1 MIVERLSYS
10 QLMGHTDLLVTLED
24 LAEYLGIPKRTIY
37 AWRYRGIGPVGLK
50 LGGHVRYRRSDI
62 EKWLDEQRD
71 EREFTGTT
79 LRSRFGQ

>member
-10 QLMGHTDLLVTLED
+10 QLMDHTDLLVTLED

-50 LGGHVRYRRSDI
+50 LGGHVRYRKSDV
-62 EKWLDEQRD
+62 EEWLNEQRD
-71 EREFTGTT
+71 EREFTGTACPA
-79 LRSRFGQ
+79 RSSR